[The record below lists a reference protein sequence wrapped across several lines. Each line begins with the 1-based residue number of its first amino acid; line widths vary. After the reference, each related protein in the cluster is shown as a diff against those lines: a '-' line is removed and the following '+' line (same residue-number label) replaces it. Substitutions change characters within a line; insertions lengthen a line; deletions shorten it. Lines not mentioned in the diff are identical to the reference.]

1 MSRTVEQCL
10 YFSKGVIATM
20 ILQNVGGIDRVLRLA
35 LGGIFFLG
43 GLILLTG
50 RTTLGVA
57 LAVVGSLALLTGIV
71 RFCALYIPFGIST
84 ARPKRQP
91 ISRVCDCAAR
101 MKVMQNDHGVV
112 GRPDIAEEEVPEAM
126 TAACGKW

>member
-1 MSRTVEQCL
+1 
-10 YFSKGVIATM
+10 M
-20 ILQNVGGIDRVLRLA
+20 IHQNVGGIDRVLRLA

-84 ARPKRQP
+84 ARPERLP
-91 ISRVCDCAAR
+91 ICQVCDCAAQ
-101 MKVMQNDHGVV
+101 MKAMQTDRAAVA
-112 GRPDIAEEEVPEAM
+112 PEDIAEEEVSEAM
-126 TAACGKW
+126 TAARGR